1 MWKLFVSLTC
11 INQTRVYSEKKVDPK
26 EIYKFHCNRYLL
38 THEFIVY
45 YTVHYVVDDI
55 HESQDKLRSN
65 NMKWLNDSISSN

>member
-11 INQTRVYSEKKVDPK
+11 INQTCVYSEKKVGPK
-26 EIYKFHCNRYLL
+26 EIYKFQCNRYLL

-65 NMKWLNDSISSN
+65 NMKWLNDSIPSN